1 MIERNKYLNQLI
13 KSRNNGMPKVITGI
27 RRCGK
32 SALLKQIYLPY
43 LKEDGL
49 TDDHILIMDLDDD
62 SNLQYRNPVEL
73 GRFARA
79 FCGGKDHCVV
89 ILDEIQMVDTIL
101 NPVYTEGRYILADK
115 NDTNIVSFVDVI
127 LGLSRQ
133 PNIDLYVT
141 GSNSKMLS
149 ADIVTQFRDKAENIR
164 IGPLSFEEFYHFKGG
179 SPTDAIYEYMQFGGM
194 PLAVLK
200 DREDRQSYLKD
211 LFTATYFRDIIER
224 NNLKKSES
232 LDELCNL
239 VSECTGEL
247 INAEKIANTFQS
259 RKHEKIGRD
268 TVSKYL
274 QAFEDAFILREAKRY
289 DVKGKKEIGAARKY
303 YFTDTGLRNARLN
316 FAFPDEGQM
325 LENIVYNEL
334 IYNDY
339 TVNVGTYETVAKDKN
354 GRSVRNNYEIDFFA
368 KKNHRMYYIQVSADF
383 TNQLTKER
391 EQKAFLSL
399 HDQVQKIIVINKP
412 VEETRDENGLTII
425 GIADFLLRFI
435 K

>member
-1 MIERNKYLNQLI
+1 
-13 KSRNNGMPKVITGI
+13 MPKVITGI

-32 SALLKQIYLPY
+32 STLLKQIYLPY

-164 IGPLSFEEFYHFKGG
+164 IGRPSA
-179 SPTDAIYEYMQFGGM
+179 TDAEVEQ
-194 PLAVLK
+194 AA
-200 DREDRQSYLKD
+200 RQSGCHDFILGLEKGYDTLVGSSGGHLSGGERQRISIARAMLK
-211 LFTATYFRDIIER
+211 AAPIVI
-224 NNLKKSES
+224 
-232 LDELCNL
+232 LDEATAYTDPENEA
-239 VSECTGEL
+239 VIQRS
-247 INAEKIANTFQS
+247 
-259 RKHEKIGRD
+259 
-268 TVSKYL
+268 VSKL
-274 QAFEDAFILREAKRY
+274 TE
-289 DVKGKKEIGAARKY
+289 GK
-303 YFTDTGLRNARLN
+303 TL
-316 FAFPDEGQM
+316 
-325 LENIVYNEL
+325 
-334 IYNDY
+334 
-339 TVNVGTYETVAKDKN
+339 
-354 GRSVRNNYEIDFFA
+354 
-368 KKNHRMYYIQVSADF
+368 
-383 TNQLTKER
+383 
-391 EQKAFLSL
+391 
-399 HDQVQKIIVINKP
+399 IVIAHRLSTVMDADKIY
-412 VEETRDENGLTII
+412 VIKDGQIDDAGSHEE
-425 GIADFLLRFI
+425 LLRHHGLYE
-435 K
+435 KMWNAHMEVKDNG